1 MRTMIKLQP
10 LAIGLLM
17 LVFSVGSSAAGL
29 SARLDRTRL
38 AEGETVLLTLTA
50 SGDTTGTPDLSVLD
64 QEFDI
69 LNQSQSTSMRIVNG
83 RSTSSREWQLT
94 LAPKHTGQLKVPAVH
109 LGGMASQAL
118 NLEVL
123 PAAQAAKLGA
133 VQPLLLEID
142 AEPKHP
148 LVQQKVLYTVR
159 VLSQVAMRQASLSE
173 PDAKDAIIERLG
185 KDKHYDTYRNGQ
197 PYQAIERRYAIF
209 PQHSGSLEIDAP
221 VLSAQVPESTQR
233 GNGQRR
239 RLLGHDPFADIER
252 MFGNDSFGDLN
263 GIFEQTRPVQLRG
276 RNLSLDVQ
284 PQPTGA
290 PSPWLPAESLS
301 LSETWSPDPPVFR
314 VGEPVT
320 RTIDITAHGV
330 TAAQLPDLV
339 PQTPAG
345 IKVYPDQPQSKSR
358 SENDTLVAQKILKT
372 ALVPS
377 QPGKFTLPEVQLSW
391 WDTQAKRTQV
401 ARLPAREVQ
410 ILPAPAGSSP
420 APTTA
425 PAPAPTP
432 AQSPNAAQNS
442 RAESPGPATIGT
454 VAKIE
459 DRPRYND
466 YWPWIAAGL
475 GLAWLLTTALWLRAR
490 GRSRPRSAATE
501 ALSNSP
507 PTNPRKILAQVEK
520 ACRRNNPKAAR
531 RALLEWAAANWP
543 QDPPK
548 RLEDL
553 ARRLGSEPAETLRE
567 LDRGLYSSTPSSW
580 DGLAAW
586 HRLSPALN
594 KEKRA
599 AASKRHKSPLPPL
612 YPQGARESL
621 S

>member
-1 MRTMIKLQP
+1 MFNFRT
-10 LAIGLLM
+10 LAVYLLA
-17 LVFSVGSSAAGL
+17 LVFSVDALAAGL
-29 SARLDRTRL
+29 TARLDRTRL

-50 SGDTTGTPDLSVLD
+50 SGDTQGTPDLSVLD

-94 LAPKHTGQLKVPAVH
+94 LAPKHTGQLKVPAIH
-109 LGGMASQAL
+109 LGGISSEAL
-118 NLEVL
+118 NLEIL
-123 PAAQAAKLGA
+123 PAAQAAKLGT

-148 LVQQKVLYTVR
+148 LVQQKVLYTMR
-159 VLSQVAMRQASLSE
+159 VLSQLAMRHASLSE
-173 PDAKDAIIERLG
+173 PSAKDAIVERLG
-185 KDKHYDTYRNGQ
+185 KDKHYNTHRNGQ

-221 VLSAQVPESTQR
+221 VLSAQVPESTRR

-239 RLLGHDPFADIER
+239 RFLGHDPFADIER
-252 MFGNDSFGDLN
+252 MFGNDSFGNLN

-290 PSPWLPAESLS
+290 PSPWLPAESLR

-320 RTIDITAHGV
+320 RTIDITAQGV
-330 TAAQLPDLV
+330 TTAQLPDLV

-345 IKVYPDQPQSKSR
+345 IKVYPDQPQSKSH

-391 WDTQAKRTQV
+391 WDTHAKRAQV

-425 PAPAPTP
+425 PAPTP
-432 AQSPNAAQNS
+432 AQSPNAAQNP
-442 RAESPGPATIGT
+442 RAESPGPAETGT
-454 VAKIE
+454 AAKIE
-459 DRPRYND
+459 DRPRYTD
-466 YWPWIAAGL
+466 YWPRIAAGL
-475 GLAWLLTTALWLRAR
+475 GFAWLLTTALWLRAR
-490 GRSRPRSAATE
+490 GRGRPRSAATE
-501 ALSNSP
+501 ALSDST

-520 ACRRNNPKAAR
+520 ACQRNDPKAAR
-531 RALLEWAAANWP
+531 QALLEWAAANWP

-553 ARRLGSEPAETLRE
+553 ARRLGSEPTETLRE
-567 LDRGLYSSTPSSW
+567 LDRGLYSSAPSSW

-586 HRLSPALN
+586 HRLSPALI

-599 AASKRHKSPLPPL
+599 AASKRQKSPLPPL
-612 YPQGARESL
+612 YPQGVRESL